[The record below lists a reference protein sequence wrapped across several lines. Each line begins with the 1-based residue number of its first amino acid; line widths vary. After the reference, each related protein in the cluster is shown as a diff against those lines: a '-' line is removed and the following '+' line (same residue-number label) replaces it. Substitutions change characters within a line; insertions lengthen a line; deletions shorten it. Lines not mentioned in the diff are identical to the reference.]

1 MKTVCFV
8 ISPIGLPDSD
18 VRRNADDLL
27 EFIIKPALEI
37 FDIQVVRGD
46 HRSEPSQIDVDVIQ
60 MVQDA
65 QLCICDVT
73 GLNPN
78 VMYELGRR
86 DETMKDVIVMKRLGE
101 KLPVD
106 LGSRRCIEYDLST
119 PRSAKEAQE
128 QIRSFVE
135 PMVQRG
141 FDSSGRAATLRD
153 IVTVLDRMERKMDAL
168 RSDMKNKAAAVS
180 SGAFGSAGVEGLG
193 GLTPEQAFE
202 KARQT
207 KDLVLMEVALN
218 HLQRSTDHYR
228 FLDRY
233 VEVAASMGLESAG
246 RYLIQCFREFM
257 DAGRPV
263 VQRYDYIAY
272 LVSYAIK
279 TDREPEIVDMVE
291 MEVESILN
299 SEEIDDKMKACM
311 FNQLNRVYWGVY
323 LCTKDEAYKLKT
335 FTALSLAVEYD
346 PDEPLYY
353 YNTAVVQESCDFDAS
368 LTAIE
373 HCISMRPENGEVDVD
388 YLEKAYKLFKRADDP
403 RSFDV
408 LERIRAV
415 NPDLAD
421 YLANYAT

>member
-46 HRSEPSQIDVDVIQ
+46 QRSEASQIDVDVIQ

-180 SGAFGSAGVEGLG
+180 SGAFGSAGTKGLG
-193 GLTPEQAFE
+193 GLTPEKAFE

-207 KDLVLMEVALN
+207 NDLALMEAALAG
-218 HLQRSTDHYR
+218 LQKTTEHFR

-233 VEVAASMGLESAG
+233 VEVAAARGSDLAG
-246 RYLIQCFREFM
+246 NYLIACFDEFM
-257 DAGRPV
+257 DSDRPFKEK
-263 VQRYDYIAY
+263 YDYIAY
-272 LVSYAIK
+272 LITYAGK
-279 TDREPEIVDMVE
+279 KDRETEIVDKIEATADDLFRCDDISDSVRA
-291 MEVESILN
+291 SIY
-299 SEEIDDKMKACM
+299 
-311 FNQLNRVYWGVY
+311 NQLNRLYWGVY
-323 LCTKDEAYKLKT
+323 INTHDEAYRLKT
-335 FTALSLAVEYD
+335 LSALSLAVEYD
-346 PDEPLYY
+346 PGEPAYY
-353 YNTAVVQESCDFDAS
+353 FNIAVVQENDDFDAAVS
-368 LTAIE
+368 AIE
-373 HCISMRPENGEVDVD
+373 RCIALEQNADQVDID
-388 YLEKAYKLFKRADDP
+388 HLEKAYKLFQRAGDP